1 MNDKSTYYD
10 VIENDFQC
18 LQATRSLNLVSNMI
32 CSSSHSICERY
43 LKYAIDKVYPDIDL
57 YRGSPS
63 VMKTHSLRRIRDFIK
78 AEVPDFSADWSRII
92 RLDRYYS
99 HTTYPEDGALIVNE
113 DDVKYCYDAMD
124 ETRSS
129 VLSFLQ
135 KFNNK
140 ETENSEHEENDSLG
154 E

>member
-1 MNDKSTYYD
+1 MSDKSTYYE
-10 VIENDFQC
+10 VTENDFQY
-18 LQATRSLNLVSNMI
+18 LQTTRNLNLVSNVI
-32 CSSSHSICERY
+32 CSSAHSIYERY
-43 LKYAIDKVYPDIDL
+43 LKYVIDKVYPDIDL
-57 YRGSPS
+57 YRDSAS
-63 VMKTHSLRRIRDFIK
+63 VMQTHSIRKIRDFIK
-78 AEVPDFSADWSRII
+78 AEIPDFSADWSRII

-99 HTTYPEDGALIVNE
+99 HTTYPGDGALIVNE